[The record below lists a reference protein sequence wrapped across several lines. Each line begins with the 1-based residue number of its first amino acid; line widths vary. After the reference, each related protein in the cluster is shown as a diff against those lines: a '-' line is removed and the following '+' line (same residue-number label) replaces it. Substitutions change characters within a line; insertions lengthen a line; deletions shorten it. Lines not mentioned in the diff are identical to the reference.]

1 MSVAAIVKYG
11 HFIDGAFVAPS
22 GGAYFDSIDPATG
35 QATSS
40 YARGNASDVDN
51 AVQAAKKGLKAWRAF
66 TPYERARC
74 LLRIAGL
81 LRDNT
86 ERIALSETLES
97 GHPISRTRKDVEN
110 SARYFDYYAG
120 IADKI
125 LGEVIPTTD
134 AHLTYTS
141 REPYGVTAQITPW
154 NAPLHQLA
162 RGVAPSLAA
171 GNSIIAKPAE
181 QTSGSALILAELACR
196 AGLPAGALNI
206 VTGFGHEVGLPLVD
220 HPAVRQITFTGSV
233 DTGRLIL
240 TRAAQ
245 RVVPVTTELGG
256 KSPFIVFADADL
268 DAAVK
273 AVVPAL
279 LTLSGQTCSAGTR
292 LLVERSVLPDFLER
306 MVALIKNSITI
317 GPGMDD
323 RVMGPLVSQKQM
335 ERVLSLIETGLQ
347 EGARLV
353 HGGKRLTE
361 GALACGY
368 FVEPTIF
375 SDVDNSMRIAREEIF
390 GPVGVVI
397 PFDTA
402 AQAADIAND
411 SDFGLVA
418 AIWSRDFP
426 KAHRLAA
433 QLECGQV
440 FINNYRGV
448 GMEAPFGGYKLSGH
462 GREKG
467 LEAMRYYMQVK
478 TIIVNVSG
486 PA

>member
-1 MSVAAIVKYG
+1 MSAAAKAKHG
-11 HFIDGAFVAPS
+11 HFI
-22 GGAYFDSIDPATG
+22 GGAQLAPDSAAYFESIDPATG
-35 QATSS
+35 EATSS
-40 YARGNASDVDN
+40 YARGNARDIDD
-51 AVQAAKKGLKAWRAF
+51 AAHAAKQGLKAWRAF

-74 LLRIAGL
+74 LFRIAGL
-81 LRDNT
+81 LRDST
-86 ERIALSETLES
+86 ERIARSETLES
-97 GHPISRTRKDVEN
+97 GHPISRTRKDVDN
-110 SARYFDYYAG
+110 SARYFEYYAG

-125 LGEVIPTTD
+125 LGDVIPSSD
-134 AHLTYTS
+134 AYLTYTS

-171 GNSIIAKPAE
+171 GNAIIAKPAE
-181 QTSGSALILAELACR
+181 QTSGSALILAELAMA

-206 VTGFGHEVGLPLVD
+206 VTGLGAEAGLPLVD

-268 DAAVK
+268 DAAVR

-292 LLVERSVLPDFLER
+292 LLVARSVLPDFVER
-306 MVALIKNSITI
+306 MVALIKSSITI

-323 RVMGPLVSQKQM
+323 CVMGPLVSEKQM
-335 ERVLSLIETGLQ
+335 ERVLSLIEAGRQ

-353 HGGKRLTE
+353 HGGRRLIE
-361 GALACGY
+361 GAMARGF

-375 SDVDNSMRIAREEIF
+375 SDVDNGMRIAREEIF
-390 GPVGVVI
+390 GPVGAVI
-397 PFDTA
+397 GFDTPE
-402 AQAADIAND
+402 QAVAIAND

-418 AIWSRDFP
+418 AIWSRDFA

-448 GMEAPFGGYKLSGH
+448 GIEAPFGGYKLSGH

-478 TIIVNVSG
+478 TTIVNVASN
-486 PA
+486 A